1 MSRYLPVIGIEV
13 HIELSTASKIFCS
26 CPSTFGAPP
35 NTCVC
40 PVCMG
45 LPGALPVLNGR
56 AVDMAIA
63 AGLATGCKISKA
75 TRFDRKNY
83 FYPDLPKAYQIS
95 QQELPLCF
103 GGGITVSY
111 GGEERTVRIRR
122 IHLEEDAGKL
132 IHGNGETAIDYNR
145 CGIPLIEIVSEP
157 DIHSPEEAR
166 AYLTKL
172 RELLLYTGISDCR
185 MSQGSMRCDLNVSLF
200 DTVSGRSGTRTEIK
214 NVNSFAF
221 AARAI
226 EYEIGRQ
233 TALVEAGEEVRSV
246 TLRYDEGTGR
256 TVVMRPK
263 ETSADYRFLP
273 EPDMLSL
280 EITEERIEAVRSSL
294 PQSADERRQ
303 RYTKEY
309 DIIPTD
315 ADIILTSVALAD
327 YFEEAAGCCAY
338 PKLCANLLISELL
351 ARTEAEDFRPPVAP
365 SALRDIAELF
375 GDGIINSST
384 VKRLIDHTAR
394 TGETPRRA
402 VAELGWAQINDRD
415 RLEALLL
422 EVRSSSPKLFEDYI
436 GGKTAARKAIIGK
449 AMGLSGGKANPVI
462 LNGLFDEWAKGINKE

>member
-1 MSRYLPVIGIEV
+1 MSRFLPVIGIEV
-13 HIELSTASKIFCS
+13 HVELSTRSKIFCS

-45 LPGALPVLNGR
+45 LPGTLPVLNSR

-63 AGLATGCKISKA
+63 AGLATGCKISQK

-103 GGGITVSY
+103 GGAITFSH
-111 GGEERTVRIRR
+111 GGEERTVRLRR

-132 IHGNGETAIDYNR
+132 IHGKGKTEIDYNR

-166 AYLTKL
+166 LYLTKL

-200 DTVSGRSGTRTEIK
+200 DTESGRSGTRTEIK

-221 AARAI
+221 AAKAI
-226 EYEIGRQ
+226 EYEISRQ
-233 TALVEAGEEVRSV
+233 TALLREGKEVESV

-256 TVVMRPK
+256 TVVMRRK
-263 ETSADYRFLP
+263 ETSADYRFFP

-280 EITEERIEAVRSSL
+280 EISEERIEAVRSSL
-294 PQSADERRQ
+294 PPSADERRQ
-303 RYTKEY
+303 RYTR
-309 DIIPTD
+309 DFGIIPTD
-315 ADIILTSVALAD
+315 VDIILTSVALAN
-327 YFEEAAGCCAY
+327 YFEEAAEGCSY

-351 ARTEAEDFRPPVAP
+351 ARTEAEDFHSPITP
-365 SALRDIAELF
+365 SALREVAELF
-375 GDGIINSST
+375 GGGIINSST
-384 VKRLIDHTAR
+384 VKRIIDHVAKE
-394 TGETPRRA
+394 GGSPEETVRR
-402 VAELGWAQINDRD
+402 LGWAQINDR
-415 RLEALLL
+415 EALRALL
-422 EVRSSSPKLFEDYI
+422 VEVRSASSKLFEDYI
-436 GGKTAARKAIIGK
+436 GGKVAARKAIIGK

-462 LNGLFDEWAKGINKE
+462 LNELFEEIVGSINK

>member
-1 MSRYLPVIGIEV
+1 M
-13 HIELSTASKIFCS
+13 
-26 CPSTFGAPP
+26 
-35 NTCVC
+35 
-40 PVCMG
+40 
-45 LPGALPVLNGR
+45 
-56 AVDMAIA
+56 
-63 AGLATGCKISKA
+63 
-75 TRFDRKNY
+75 
-83 FYPDLPKAYQIS
+83 
-95 QQELPLCF
+95 
-103 GGGITVSY
+103 
-111 GGEERTVRIRR
+111 
-122 IHLEEDAGKL
+122 
-132 IHGNGETAIDYNR
+132 
-145 CGIPLIEIVSEP
+145 
-157 DIHSPEEAR
+157 
-166 AYLTKL
+166 
-172 RELLLYTGISDCR
+172 
-185 MSQGSMRCDLNVSLF
+185 
-200 DTVSGRSGTRTEIK
+200 
-214 NVNSFAF
+214 
-221 AARAI
+221 
-226 EYEIGRQ
+226 
-233 TALVEAGEEVRSV
+233 
-246 TLRYDEGTGR
+246 
-256 TVVMRPK
+256 
-263 ETSADYRFLP
+263 
-273 EPDMLSL
+273 
-280 EITEERIEAVRSSL
+280 

-462 LNGLFDEWAKGINKE
+462 LNGLFDEWAEGINKE

>member
-13 HIELSTASKIFCS
+13 HVELSTRSKIFCS

-45 LPGALPVLNGR
+45 LPGALPVLNSR

-63 AGLATGCKISKA
+63 AGLATGCKISTL

-95 QQELPLCF
+95 QQEFPICF
-103 GGGITVSY
+103 GGSLTFASSR
-111 GGEERTVRIRR
+111 GEERTVRIRR

-157 DIHSPEEAR
+157 DIHSPEDAK

-200 DTVSGRSGTRTEIK
+200 DTLSGQSGTRTEIK

-221 AARAI
+221 AAKAI
-226 EYEIGRQ
+226 EYEISRQ
-233 TALVEAGEEVRSV
+233 TALLEAREEVRSV

-256 TVVMRPK
+256 TVIMRPK
-263 ETSADYRFLP
+263 ETSADYRFFP

-280 EITEERIEAVRSSL
+280 EITEERIEAVRHSM
-294 PQSADERRQ
+294 PPSAQQRRQ
-303 RYTKEY
+303 RYTEDY
-309 DIIPTD
+309 GIIETD
-315 ADIILTSVALAD
+315 ADIILTSVSLAD
-327 YFEEAAGCCAY
+327 YFEEAAGGCAY
-338 PKLCANLLISELL
+338 PKLCANLVLSELL
-351 ARTEAEDFRPPVAP
+351 ARTEAEDFHPPITP
-365 SALRDIAELF
+365 HALREIAELF

-384 VKRLIDHTAR
+384 VKRLIDHVAK
-394 TGETPRRA
+394 GGSSPRQT
-402 VAELGWAQINDRD
+402 VHELGWAQINDR
-415 RLEALLL
+415 EALMALL
-422 EVRSSSPKLFEDYI
+422 AEVRATSPKLFEDYL
-436 GGKTAARKAIIGK
+436 GGKSAARKAIIGK

-462 LNGLFDEWAKGINKE
+462 LNVLFEELVGSIS